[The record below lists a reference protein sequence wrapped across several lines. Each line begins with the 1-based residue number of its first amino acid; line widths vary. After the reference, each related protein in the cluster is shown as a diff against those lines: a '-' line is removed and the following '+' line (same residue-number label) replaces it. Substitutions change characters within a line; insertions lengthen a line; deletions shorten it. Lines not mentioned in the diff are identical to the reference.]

1 MRLLKRTVPALIA
14 LLMLGLAAAPIAA
27 QTPVGDGGTQIENLE
42 GLQRAYSR
50 TYTADMMAMFNI
62 ATPDAMPSGWFALT
76 TMVLEFDNADNAKA
90 GNDLLIKDV
99 ESTDMTDT
107 GTTLEDATLNVDY
120 DYTAKQA
127 IATEQGMTT
136 HILVATSQ
144 DDKYIYAVVGITFGD
159 DPADVVASTLTSLRD
174 TKAGDG
180 DGTFHDDGTSSGG
193 LWDKLPALEQAQAQ
207 VPALV
212 EAMDEILFPVQDG
225 TPAA

>member
-1 MRLLKRTVPALIA
+1 
-14 LLMLGLAAAPIAA
+14 
-27 QTPVGDGGTQIENLE
+27 
-42 GLQRAYSR
+42 
-50 TYTADMMAMFNI
+50 
-62 ATPDAMPSGWFALT
+62 MPSGWFALT